1 MSKSG
6 SGTEKLLLVAS
17 SPARARAAKEA
28 LAAAGYAVDVRR
40 SWDDGGAKR
49 ACLALVMVAR
59 GETISEALDSGRLSQ
74 ARSCPAVALV
84 EEGDPAIGVAA
95 LSAGAR
101 TWLPYPLEAG
111 QLVAVVRAV
120 LGQAEADR
128 ATAET
133 AEHTRDLI
141 ERVPVGVFETVHG
154 RIVYVNEYLVSASGY
169 TREEL
174 LGRRA
179 EELVTP
185 DDRGRAALALA
196 ERGQGVAADG
206 ARTYRMVEKGGVEH
220 VVEISTRLLGGA
232 ESARVEGT
240 VRDITREV
248 RLRRLNR
255 VVLELGEVILAEPN
269 IDRILQLV
277 LDTIAEYSGFRR
289 AVLTLYDLS
298 APVALEGE
306 AEKML
311 CSGLSPDDRKALF
324 EQVPMSPA
332 ERRQAFDERFR
343 LGPAYYIPHDEV
355 PWNADRGLS
364 GTVTLEGWHKD
375 DMLFIPLR
383 GTAGIIGSISVDD
396 PIDQS
401 VPTVSSIEPVA
412 SLANLAAL
420 AVEHVYKLDQLRRQ
434 KERLHSLSQFG
445 RELANVQNLDA
456 LCDAAARRI
465 RSDLAQDYCGIWM
478 RDGRDL
484 VLRGTASDGAFP
496 RHEVPARGTRTST
509 DGEGLT
515 RWAIDY
521 VEPAIVPDVAQDPR
535 YKESRA
541 SVRSMVAVP
550 IIGKRR
556 AVGAIDAESRRRAA
570 FGEQDVEVLSTI
582 AAQLSVAISAL
593 NRRDALAR
601 IYELGQRIAAATTVE
616 QIVAST
622 LDFLVEQFDYQLTS
636 IFLQDRDERL
646 SAAGVRGPYDSVGV
660 ASGWKLPEGKG
671 IVSWVARNKRTAVVS
686 DVYSD
691 PRYLEGLPTTR
702 AELAV
707 PLLFGE
713 RLVGVLNIESDEAGF
728 FDEEDRQLVE
738 VIASH
743 LATAISNL
751 ASQTTLREQAVRDP
765 LTGLFN
771 RHYFNSIIAPELN
784 RGDRYARAFSVMMI
798 DVDGFR
804 AVNNRFGHLRG
815 DEVLQQVAI
824 FLNENV
830 RASDRVIRYGGDE
843 FLVFMPE
850 TVEEEANLVA
860 ERLRDRIL
868 LVPRR
873 TGIGDLDVG
882 LSIGIY
888 TREPGDTRSL
898 ESLLTEVDRRMYSDK
913 RSRHIDRAD
922 EYRS

>member
-1 MSKSG
+1 M
-6 SGTEKLLLVAS
+6 TEVRSDHGRLLLVAS
-17 SPARARAAKEA
+17 SSSLCRVAKEA
-28 LAAAGYAVDVRR
+28 LASAGYSLDVRR
-40 SWDDGGAKR
+40 DWDSAAAEAALLVFYFLGEKESLADRVRPPSSLR
-49 ACLALVMVAR
+49 AGDVPV
-59 GETISEALDSGRLSQ
+59 
-74 ARSCPAVALV
+74 VVVV
-84 EEGDPAIGVAA
+84 ESGDPKAGVAA
-95 LSAGAR
+95 MSVGAR
-101 TWLPYPLEAG
+101 MWLPGSADGE
-111 QLVAVVRAV
+111 AVVGAVHAV
-120 LGQAEADR
+120 LERANVER
-128 ATAET
+128 ATA
-133 AEHTRDLI
+133 AAAAHSRDLI
-141 ERVPVGVFETVHG
+141 ERVPVGVFEIADG
-154 RIVYVNEYLVSASGY
+154 RIVYVNEYLVTAFGY
-169 TREEL
+169 TRDEL
-174 LGRRA
+174 VGRRA
-179 EELVTP
+179 EDLMTP
-185 DDRGRAALALA
+185 DDRQRAVEAIAA
-196 ERGQGVAADG
+196 REQGVVADG
-206 ARTYRMVEKGGVEH
+206 PRTYRIVEKSGAEH
-220 VVEISTRLLGGA
+220 VVEISTRRRGA
-232 ESARVEGT
+232 EGTRIEGT
-240 VRDITREV
+240 LRDITREV
-248 RLRRLNR
+248 RLRRLSR

-298 APVALEGE
+298 VLVPLEGG
-306 AEKML
+306 AEKTL
-311 CSGLSPDDRKALF
+311 CSGLSPEERKALF
-324 EQVPMSPA
+324 EQLPMSPA

-364 GTVTLEGWHKD
+364 GTVSLEGWHKD

-396 PIDQS
+396 PVDQS
-401 VPTVSSIEPVA
+401 VPTLSSIEPVA

-445 RELANVQNLDA
+445 EELGSVQSLDA

-465 RSDLAQDYCGIWM
+465 RGDLAQDYCGIWM
-478 RDGRDL
+478 RDGAEL

-496 RHEVPARGTRTST
+496 RQEVPAKGTRTPAE
-509 DGEGLT
+509 GGGLT

-521 VEPAIVPDVAQDPR
+521 VEPAIVSDVTADPR

-556 AVGAIDAESRRRAA
+556 ALGAIEVESRRLAA
-570 FGEQDVEVLSTI
+570 FGKQDVEVLSAI
-582 AAQLSVAISAL
+582 AGQLSVAISAL
-593 NRRDALAR
+593 DRRDALGR
-601 IYELGQRIAAATTVE
+601 IYQLGQHVAAATTVD
-616 QIVAST
+616 QVVTRA
-622 LDFLVEQFDYQLTS
+622 LDFLVEQFDYHLAT

-646 SAAGVRGPYDSVGV
+646 YAAGIRGPYESLGVG
-660 ASGWKLPEGKG
+660 SGWKLPSGKG
-671 IVSWVARNKRTAVVS
+671 IVSWVARNKRAALVS
-686 DVYSD
+686 DVQSD
-691 PRYLEGLPTTR
+691 PRYYEGLPETR
-702 AELAV
+702 SELAA

-713 RLVGVLNIESDEAGF
+713 RLLGVLNIESSEASF

-738 VIASH
+738 VVASH

-751 ASQTTLREQAVRDP
+751 TSQTTLREQAVRDP

-771 RHYFNSIIAPELN
+771 RHYFNSIIAPELS
-784 RGDRYARAFSVMMI
+784 RSDRYARPFSVMMI

-804 AVNNRFGHLRG
+804 AINNRFGHLRG
-815 DEVLQQVAI
+815 DEVLQQVAV

-830 RASDRVIRYGGDE
+830 RLADRVIRYGGDE

-850 TVEEEANLVA
+850 TEEEAADLVA
-860 ERLRDRIL
+860 DRLRNRIR

-873 TGIGDLDVG
+873 AGIGDLDVG

-888 TREPGDTRSL
+888 ARKPGDTRSL
-898 ESLLTEVDRRMYSDK
+898 ESLLAEVDRRMYADK